1 MLEDIIIPKIIID
14 RFTSLMNLD
23 YEDLIKVH
31 IDVKLNGDDYT
42 AQLHNDSDIDE
53 VVEALDLYFDQD
65 NCDMTKAYN
74 DYVVYTF
81 RVETTIQYFFEK
93 MLETLSDDERSM
105 MLSEFI
111 AFSSIVRTII
121 EDRVPLHDDHKRMAR
136 AIIMAASA
144 YDIAREI
151 WLEVEDKL
159 KTIEPSILS
168 MYKMY
173 QALLDTNMRKSC
185 GKDVVELCIATFI
198 QDTICTNMVI
208 NTFEDPLTE
217 EESNE
222 LLRINN
228 KIMSI
233 ANQLTDSNADND
245 DVEAFAN
252 IIDKY
257 DAYIT
262 EIMHKYSKVE

>member
-31 IDVKLNGDDYT
+31 IDVKLNDDDYT

-65 NCDMTKAYN
+65 NYTMTKAYD
-74 DYVVYTF
+74 DYIVYTF
-81 RVETTIQYFFEK
+81 RVETTMQYFFDK
-93 MLETLSDDERSM
+93 MLETLSGDERSTA
-105 MLSEFI
+105 LSVFI
-111 AFSSIVRTII
+111 AFSTIVRTST
-121 EDRVPLHDDHKRMAR
+121 EDRVPLHNDHKRMAR

-159 KTIEPSILS
+159 KTTEPFIFT
-168 MYKMY
+168 MHKMY
-173 QALLDTNMRKSC
+173 QALLETNMCKSC

-198 QDTICTNMVI
+198 QDTILMNMVI
-208 NTFEDPLTE
+208 NTFNDPITE

-233 ANQLTDSNADND
+233 ANQLTDSNADSD

-262 EIMHKYSKVE
+262 EIMHKYSS